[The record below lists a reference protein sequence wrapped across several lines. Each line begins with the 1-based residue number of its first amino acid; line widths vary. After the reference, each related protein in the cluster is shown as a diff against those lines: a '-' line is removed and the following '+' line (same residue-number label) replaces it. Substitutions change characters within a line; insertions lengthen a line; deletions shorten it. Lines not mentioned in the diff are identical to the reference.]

1 MNTEIQKIDI
11 KELDC
16 EQLVFWLKSHQI
28 RPFRATQILK
38 WIYIR
43 QAETFEEMTD
53 LKKEVRSLISE
64 YFSIDRLRI
73 QAIEKSKDG
82 SCKYLFALRDGRQIE
97 SVLIPERDHY
107 TLCISSQVGCAQ
119 KCRFC
124 LTGKSGLVRNL
135 TSGEIIAQIRDV
147 LYRHD
152 SNDKPITNIVFMG
165 MGEPLANYSQ
175 VVKALSLLTNNEYGL
190 KIANRRITL
199 STAGLVPEILKLG
212 QDAKVNLAVS
222 LNASDNLTRN
232 HLMPINRT
240 YPIEVLLLA
249 CQRYPLQRGR
259 KITFE
264 YILIRGVNDSTKDA
278 KRLAKMLSPI
288 KAKINLIPF
297 NEHSGS
303 DFRTPLPETIWSFR
317 KILLDKHYITIIR
330 HSKGR
335 DIMAACGQL
344 RVSVRAHS

>member
-1 MNTEIQKIDI
+1 MKTEIQKIDI

-16 EQLVFWLKSHQI
+16 EQLVSWLKSHQI
-28 RPFRATQILK
+28 RPFRAAQILK

-53 LKKEVRSLISE
+53 LKKEVRSLISQH
-64 YFSIDRLRI
+64 FSIDRLRI

-82 SCKYLFALRDGRQIE
+82 SSKYLFTLHDGQQIE
-97 SVLIPERDHY
+97 SVLIPERNHY

-124 LTGKSGLVRNL
+124 LTGKSGLIRNL
-135 TSGEIIAQIRDV
+135 TCGEIITQIRDV
-147 LYRHD
+147 LYSHD
-152 SNDKPITNIVFMG
+152 SNAEPITNIVFMG

-175 VVKALSLLTNNEYGL
+175 VVKALSLLTNNEYGV
-190 KIANRRITL
+190 KIANHRITL
-199 STAGLVPEILKLG
+199 STAGLVPKILRLG
-212 QDAKVNLAVS
+212 QDTKINLAVS
-222 LNASDNLTRN
+222 LNASDNLTRS

-240 YPIEVLLLA
+240 YPIEALLSA
-249 CQRYPLQRGR
+249 CQKYPLPRGR

-264 YILIRGVNDSTKDA
+264 YILIRGVNDSVEDA
-278 KRLAKMLSPI
+278 NRLAEILRPI

-297 NEHSGS
+297 NEHFGCNFKS
-303 DFRTPLPETIWSFR
+303 PLPETIWSFR
-317 KILLDKHYITIIR
+317 QILINKHYMTIIR

-344 RVSVRAHS
+344 RASVQV